1 MTAQAFI
8 ADLASRGRYHFT
20 TRDLGRAV
28 GSSIPA
34 AQAALRRL
42 KEKGTVATPY
52 RGFHV
57 IVPPEY
63 RGIGCLPADQ
73 FVPQLM
79 NHLGLTHYLA
89 LLSAARYHGTTHQ
102 QPQISQVMVQKNR
115 PPITC
120 GDVRVGF
127 LARRNAREVP
137 TVTFNTP
144 RGRID
149 VSSPEATAFDLVGY
163 SSRAGGLNNV
173 ATIVAGL
180 SGVLD
185 PESLATV
192 APLSPL
198 PWSRRLGYLLS
209 LVGSTEL
216 TDPLAEYVGRFP
228 EWARLDLGHDSVGS
242 PRDKR
247 WWLEVNVTVEPDL

>member
-8 ADLASRGRYHFT
+8 DDLASRGRCHFT
-20 TRDLGRAV
+20 SRDLARAV
-28 GSSIPA
+28 GSSIGA
-34 AQAALRRL
+34 ARPALRRL
-42 KEKGTVATPY
+42 KEKGAVATPY

-73 FVPQLM
+73 FIPQLM
-79 NHLGLTHYLA
+79 DHLGLTYYLA
-89 LLSAARYHGTTHQ
+89 LLSAARYHGGTHQ
-102 QPQISQVMVQKNR
+102 RTQIFQVMLQRKR

-120 GDVRVGF
+120 GDVRVEF
-127 LARRNAREVP
+127 VARPNIKEIP
-137 TVTFNTP
+137 TVTLTTP
-144 RGRID
+144 RDRID